1 MNHQLFNQLS
11 KQDQLASR
19 PYVTAFILLFFVIY
33 LLLLFLTPGQTSA
46 IEIGDGAESRQQNRI
61 EVVEQAEVS
70 QFADFELMPE
80 LCEPG
85 ADPDLVP
92 PLPTG
97 NYLFS
102 EHYGWFD
109 GNHFDAGKPGKVI
122 EDVRQAADSGAAIV
136 SVEQDVRGR
145 TTGYTAHYLVSGN
158 VPPGEI
164 MDIALGIYLDWSY
177 RFEAWQG
184 QPPRSL
190 VGPLTS
196 FAIEDLP
203 SHYVGF
209 FAVAHDLSIAQVFAC
224 YLGAVE
230 AQESGPPSL
239 IFFENLTQV
248 DNLLLAP
255 VMQQLVNTEFRP
267 LVQMEEG
274 WQHVSW
280 PAAMQMV
287 PSQTSTQYWHFESDE
302 TWYFDWP

>member
-1 MNHQLFNQLS
+1 MNQPLFKKLS
-11 KQDQLASR
+11 TQDQLASR
-19 PYVTAFILLFFVIY
+19 PKVTAFILLFFVIY

-46 IEIGDGAESRQQNRI
+46 VEIGDGAGSRAQNQI
-61 EVVEQAEVS
+61 EAVEPVEASPLPVL
-70 QFADFELMPE
+70 DLRPE

-85 ADPDLVP
+85 SDPELAP
-92 PLPTG
+92 PLPPG
-97 NYLFS
+97 NYLFN
-102 EHYGWFD
+102 ERYGWFD
-109 GNHFDAGKPGKVI
+109 RHHFEAGKPAKVI
-122 EDVRQAADSGAAIV
+122 GDVRHAAASGAAIV

-203 SHYVGF
+203 SHYLGF
-209 FAVAHDLSIAQVFAC
+209 FAVAHDLSVAQVFAC

-230 AQESGPPSL
+230 GQESGPPSF
-239 IFFENLTQV
+239 IFFENFSQV

-255 VMQQLVNTEFRP
+255 VMQQLVNTDFRP
-267 LVQMEEG
+267 LVQTKDG
-274 WQHVSW
+274 WQHISW
-280 PAAMQMV
+280 PPAMQMV
-287 PSQTSTQYWHFESDE
+287 PSQSSTQYWRFESDE